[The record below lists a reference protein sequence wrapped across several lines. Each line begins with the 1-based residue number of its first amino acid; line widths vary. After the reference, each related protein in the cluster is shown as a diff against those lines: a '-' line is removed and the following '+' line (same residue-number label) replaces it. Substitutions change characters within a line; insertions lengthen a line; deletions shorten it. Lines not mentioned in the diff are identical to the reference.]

1 MEKSPVVNYN
11 RVIQPGCDKAIPM
24 KVIVGTPA
32 YNEEKYIGTVI
43 LQARQHA
50 DEVIVVD
57 DGSTDR
63 TRTVAELAG
72 ATVIRHE
79 SNRGYGNAV
88 RTILAEARTLDA
100 DVLIIL
106 DADSQHNPDEIPSLV
121 EAVSE
126 GYDVVIGS
134 REKQKHMIP
143 RYRRMGQK
151 VLSGLTN
158 LLSGEK
164 IADTES
170 GFRAYSRKAINELE
184 LKESGMA
191 VSSEIIKSAAAKKL
205 RIKEVP
211 ISVSYTGDGSSLN
224 PVSHGAGVLRSLFI
238 MISEERPLLFFGILG
253 IGLIIAGIVM
263 GILVVQ
269 AMYTNEVLQ
278 VGNALVCMLL
288 ITVGVLVVSTGII
301 LRVLTRRINDR
312 L

>member
-1 MEKSPVVNYN
+1 
-11 RVIQPGCDKAIPM
+11 M

-43 LQARQHA
+43 LQAKQYA
-50 DEVIVVD
+50 DKVIVVD

-63 TRTVAELAG
+63 TRAVAELAG
-72 ATVIRHE
+72 ATVVSHE
-79 SNRGYGNAV
+79 SNRGYGSAL
-88 RTILAEARTLDA
+88 RTVLTEAKASDA
-100 DVLIIL
+100 DVLIVI

-121 EAVSE
+121 AAIAE

-151 VLSGLTN
+151 VLGRLTN
-158 LLSGEK
+158 LLSGER

-170 GFRAYSRKAINELE
+170 GFRAYSRKAINELD
-184 LKESGMA
+184 LKETGMA
-191 VSSEIIKSAAAKKL
+191 ISSEIIKAAAAKKL

-211 ISVSYTGDGSSLN
+211 VSVSYTVDSSSLN
-224 PVSHGAGVLRSLFI
+224 PVSHGAGVLKSVFI

-253 IGLIIAGIVM
+253 TGLIIAGIVM
-263 GILVVQ
+263 GVLVLQ
-269 AMYTNEVLQ
+269 AMSSNQVLQ
-278 VGNALVCMLL
+278 VGNALVSMLL
-288 ITVGVLVVSTGII
+288 ITIGVLVISTGII
-301 LRVLTRRINDR
+301 LRVLTRRINER

>member
-1 MEKSPVVNYN
+1 MNIKTS
-11 RVIQPGCDKAIPM
+11 M

-43 LQARQHA
+43 LQAKQYA
-50 DEVIVVD
+50 EEVIVVD

-63 TRTVAELAG
+63 TRVVAELAG
-72 ATVIRHE
+72 AKVVSHE

-88 RTILAEARTLDA
+88 RTILSEARTLDA

-106 DADSQHNPDEIPSLV
+106 DADSQHNPSEIPSLV
-121 EAVSE
+121 EAISE

-134 REKQKHMIP
+134 REAQKNMIP
-143 RYRRMGQK
+143 RYRRVGQK
-151 VLSGLTN
+151 VLGGLTN

-164 IADTES
+164 ITDTES
-170 GFRAYSRKAINELE
+170 GFRAYSKKAISELD
-184 LKESGMA
+184 LKETGMA
-191 VSSEIIKSAAAKKL
+191 ISSEIIKSAAAKKL

-224 PVSHGAGVLRSLFI
+224 PVIHGAGVLGRIFI
-238 MISEERPLLFFGILG
+238 MISEERPLLFFGIVG
-253 IGLIIAGIVM
+253 VGLIIAGIVM
-263 GILVVQ
+263 GILVAQ
-269 AMYTNEVLQ
+269 ALYANEVLQ

-288 ITVGVLVVSTGII
+288 ITIGVLVISTGII
-301 LRVLTRRINDR
+301 LRVLTRRISDR

>member
-1 MEKSPVVNYN
+1 
-11 RVIQPGCDKAIPM
+11 M

-50 DEVIVVD
+50 DKVIVVD

-63 TRTVAELAG
+63 TYKVAELAG

-88 RTILAEARTLDA
+88 RTILAEAKTLDA

-121 EAVSE
+121 EAVAE

-151 VLSGLTN
+151 VLGGLTN

-164 IADTES
+164 ITDTES
-170 GFRAYSRKAINELE
+170 GFRAYSRKAVNELE
-184 LKESGMA
+184 LKETGMA
-191 VSSEIIKSAAAKKL
+191 ISSEIIKSAAAKKM

-224 PVSHGAGVLRSLFI
+224 PVSHGVSIFRRLVQ
-238 MISEERPLLFFGILG
+238 MISEERPLLFFGLFASI
-253 IGLIIAGIVM
+253 LIIAGVIM
-263 GILVVQ
+263 GILVAR
-269 AMYTNEVLQ
+269 AMWVYQVLQ
-278 VGNALVCMLL
+278 TGTALISIML
-288 ITVGVLVVSTGII
+288 ITIGVLTFFTGII
-301 LRVLTRRINDR
+301 LSVLTRRINDR

>member
-1 MEKSPVVNYN
+1 
-11 RVIQPGCDKAIPM
+11 M

-50 DEVIVVD
+50 DKVIVVD

-63 TRTVAELAG
+63 TYKVAELAG

-88 RTILAEARTLDA
+88 RTILAEAKTLDA

-121 EAVSE
+121 EAVAE

-151 VLSGLTN
+151 VLGGLTN

-164 IADTES
+164 ITDTES
-170 GFRAYSRKAINELE
+170 GFRAYSRKAVNELE
-184 LKESGMA
+184 LKETGMA
-191 VSSEIIKSAAAKKL
+191 ISSEIIKSAAAKKM

-224 PVSHGAGVLRSLFI
+224 PVSHGVSIFRRLVQ
-238 MISEERPLLFFGILG
+238 MISEERPLLFFGLFGSI
-253 IGLIIAGIVM
+253 LIIAGVIM
-263 GILVVQ
+263 GILVAR
-269 AMYTNEVLQ
+269 AMWVYQVLQ
-278 VGNALVCMLL
+278 TGTALISIML
-288 ITVGVLVVSTGII
+288 ITIGVLTFFTGII
-301 LRVLTRRINDR
+301 LSVLTRRINDR

>member
-1 MEKSPVVNYN
+1 
-11 RVIQPGCDKAIPM
+11 M
-24 KVIVGTPA
+24 KIIVGTPA

-50 DEVIVVD
+50 DRVIVVD

-63 TRTVAELAG
+63 TYKVAELAG

-88 RTILAEARTLDA
+88 RTILAEAKTLDA

-121 EAVSE
+121 GAVSE

-151 VLSGLTN
+151 VLGGLTN

-164 IADTES
+164 ITDTES

-184 LKESGMA
+184 LKETGMA
-191 VSSEIIKSAAAKKL
+191 ISSEIIKSAAAKKL

-224 PVSHGAGVLRSLFI
+224 PVSHGVGIFRRLVQ
-238 MISEERPLLFFGILG
+238 MISEERPLFFFGLFGSI
-253 IGLIIAGIVM
+253 LIIAGVIM
-263 GILVVQ
+263 GILVAR
-269 AMYTNEVLQ
+269 AMWVYQVLQ
-278 VGNALVCMLL
+278 TGTALISIML
-288 ITVGVLVVSTGII
+288 ITIGVLTFFTGII
-301 LRVLTRRINDR
+301 LSVLTRRINDR